1 MQAHHVLR
9 VQEVQAARDVQRHA
23 AAAPPPAQRVRH
35 ADALRVALQ
44 RAVQV
49 PALRTAPL
57 GLTDSVAP

>member
-1 MQAHHVLR
+1 MLR
-9 VQEVQAARDVQRHA
+9 VQEVQAARNVQRHA

-49 PALRTAPL
+49 SALHAPAFSACGATLNIAF
-57 GLTDSVAP
+57 